1 MKKDSHVP
9 LREGNP
15 IMFTFRHLLFNA
27 GLIAM
32 LILSAALN
40 CQASD
45 VGDDEEI
52 AVEADSIPSYEI
64 IAKAFRLIPDR
75 DLDILTKPVRQDMV
89 IYMEND
95 SIYKARNIYTGFSWI
110 EKMNPDYMRV
120 HLTDVSNLQIKRLPT
135 KKMGNPL
142 IMTIYTIAGDS
153 DTADSTIKF
162 YTLADPASE
171 DATLTELPMKKYFKL
186 PDPKYFYDM
195 KSGEE
200 ASLKEKMKLKDI
212 LEEMPFHT
220 VAYTISPDSDQLTG
234 RLTVSNYL
242 TLETRKR
249 LEPYIREELRWD
261 WDGKSFK
268 LITR

>member
-1 MKKDSHVP
+1 MKRDLHIP
-9 LREGNP
+9 GPEGNTA
-15 IMFTFRHLLFNA
+15 INRLRHFLLNA
-27 GLIAM
+27 GLIF
-32 LILSAALN
+32 ILCISACPY

-45 VGDDEEI
+45 E
-52 AVEADSIPSYEI
+52 AVEEVQSIESDSVSSYEI

-110 EKMNPDYMRV
+110 EKMTPDYMSV
-120 HLTDVSNLQIKRLPT
+120 HLTDVSNLQIKRLST
-135 KKMGNPL
+135 KKAGNPL

-162 YTLADPASE
+162 YTLADPASG
-171 DATLTELPMKKYFKL
+171 DATLTELPLKKYFKL
-186 PDPKYFYDM
+186 PDPKCFYDM
-195 KSGEE
+195 KAGGKDS
-200 ASLKEKMKLKDI
+200 SKDKMTLKDI

-234 RLTVSNYL
+234 YLTMSNYL
-242 TLETRKR
+242 TLESRK
-249 LEPYIREELRWD
+249 LIDPYIRPELKWY

-268 LITR
+268 MHD